1 MFIVMEMLELYL
13 FVGII
18 VSIFGLINDH
28 YLIEKLFNLI
38 AIFILVSFWLLLQ
51 GFEFLPLIVLIIYV
65 GSIAVLFLFVVIIIN
80 PDYSDM
86 RNEFFNLKYLWYRQD
101 LTDLNSKLKVYLL
114 NNKPSTIVTS
124 NFLSTLQNQVTYNL
138 NTQTQFQYFL
148 TLFMSSFLFFIF
160 YFLGFIST
168 FYFFFSV
175 SPDTL
180 CCISGLSTL
189 DNLFTTYI
197 DVYYIATLLYTRFL
211 FEFLLMG
218 FILFVAMVGVIM
230 FGAKK
235 SLFIKRQ
242 NISEQFFRNR

>member
-1 MFIVMEMLELYL
+1 MLELFL
-13 FVGII
+13 FLGVVI
-18 VSIFGLINDH
+18 SILGLIVDH

-80 PDYSDM
+80 PDYTDM
-86 RNEFFNLKYLWYRQD
+86 RNDFFNLKYLWYRQD
-101 LTDLNSKLKVYLL
+101 LTDLNDKWKVHLL
-114 NNKPSTIVTS
+114 NNKSENFVTE
-124 NFLSTLQNQVTYNL
+124 NFLANLQHQVNYTLTS
-138 NTQTQFQYFL
+138 QTQLQKFVMF
-148 TLFMSSFLFFIF
+148 FMSSFLFFIF
-160 YFLGFIST
+160 YFLGFVGA
-168 FYFFFSV
+168 FYFFYS
-175 SPDTL
+175 SSTDIL
-180 CCISGLSTL
+180 CCSSGINNL
-189 DNLFTTYI
+189 DNLFTTYV